1 MQENIFKTQTS
12 RDEYFV
18 QCYSCNAI
26 LPNDWLHC
34 IIKVGALVQIISL
47 NKTFWTFKWINS
59 IKMEDYYADYEE
71 NYSMQ
76 LRFKCWAYLGRR
88 KSDRSFKVSKDIT
101 TFGKSVDCKVILDQH
116 EDKVTREEIAALS
129 QYHFTIERVNTE
141 KIFIEDHSSSGTYV
155 NGSLIGKGNKGHL
168 RSGDTITLGEN
179 IMVFKF
185 FMLLPPFY
193 P

>member
-1 MQENIFKTQTS
+1 M
-12 RDEYFV
+12 
-18 QCYSCNAI
+18 
-26 LPNDWLHC
+26 
-34 IIKVGALVQIISL
+34 
-47 NKTFWTFKWINS
+47 
-59 IKMEDYYADYEE
+59 
-71 NYSMQ
+71 
-76 LRFKCWAYLGRR
+76 
-88 KSDRSFKVSKDIT
+88 
-101 TFGKSVDCKVILDQH
+101 ILDQH

-185 FMLLPPFY
+185 FMFFSFCFFSSRASYGDSWILDFIN
-193 P
+193 